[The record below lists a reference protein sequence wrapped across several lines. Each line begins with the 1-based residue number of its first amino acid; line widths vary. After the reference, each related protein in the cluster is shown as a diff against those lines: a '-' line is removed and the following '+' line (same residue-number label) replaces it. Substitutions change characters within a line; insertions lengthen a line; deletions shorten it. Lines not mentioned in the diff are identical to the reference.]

1 MKKILM
7 TFFLIICKSAFAD
20 GSGIY
25 VLEIE
30 ICTKEEKI
38 ITGFIKI
45 NDYVID
51 NYLVKTKPEAIKD
64 LLVSHVQYA
73 KKSEEFS
80 YFKTSVCYPFKLNLQ
95 NEGINIYQLQDEKSI
110 SVDKI
115 ISISILEKKYEPKE
129 HFVLTKLST
138 DNQFWI
144 EKEPIEIIQIGGDNY
159 CQKSVVIY
167 SSNNEVEKKLAK
179 QRTKLTED
187 LFPFFSKQIEN
198 GEQIVI
204 VETCS
209 E

>member
-1 MKKILM
+1 MKKILL

-30 ICTKEEKI
+30 ICTKKEKI

-51 NYLVKTKPEAIKD
+51 NYLVETKPETIKD
-64 LLVSHVQYA
+64 LLISHVQYT
-73 KKSEEFS
+73 KKSGEFS
-80 YFKTSVCYPFKLNLQ
+80 YFKTSICYPFKLNLQ
-95 NEGINIYQLQDEKSI
+95 NGGINIYQLQDEKSI

-115 ISISILEKKYEPKE
+115 MSISILEKKYEPKE
-129 HFVLTKLST
+129 HYVLTKLST
-138 DNQFWI
+138 DNQFWT

-159 CQKSVVIY
+159 CQKSVIIY

-179 QRTKLTED
+179 QRTKLIED

-204 VETCS
+204 VDTCS

>member
-7 TFFLIICKSAFAD
+7 TFFLIICKTSFAD

-51 NYLVKTKPEAIKD
+51 NYLVETKPETIKD
-64 LLVSHVQYA
+64 LLISHVQYT
-73 KKSEEFS
+73 KKLGEFS
-80 YFKTSVCYPFKLNLQ
+80 YFKTSICYPFKLNLQ

-115 ISISILEKKYEPKE
+115 MSISILEKKYEPKE
-129 HFVLTKLST
+129 HYVLTKLNT
-138 DNQFWI
+138 DNQFWK

-159 CQKSVVIY
+159 CQKSVIIY
-167 SSNNEVEKKLAK
+167 SSNNEIEKKLVK

-204 VETCS
+204 VDTCS